1 MIRQRLCNEKVYT
14 AIIHKDPTVNVISFP
29 KSVSYCLV
37 PLFIHRSDKTIDIKE
52 NNLYDIEYHDDQDSV
67 IYIPYKLAYQLDN
80 SITTDDTCIEYVHVF
95 GFALTIGDVCAIHK
109 ELQHIEWNSF
119 NIAES
124 YKKVQNQYAHYKKG
138 MIIVPKALNEKLPH
152 IKYIGYFNFD
162 NTGKIYPTDEYD
174 IRVSTTD
181 DHNLYISPDLAN
193 QIGIP
198 EIHTGQLICFG
209 TYRKGE
215 YMNSEIEETKVG
227 MEVLA
232 HFQLPTRTLNKSFG
246 NGPVAVLNVPFQY
259 FMTIRPLFNF
269 IVDRLKAEMENGII
283 KNIAFNATI
292 SGHAASKSGSIDN
305 IELNREY
312 FEDLVYRALSI
323 FKVSA
328 DDMQFTLNRN
338 NDASQQIEINPDD
351 FNAYYGNLFNF
362 CEECVTN
369 WIGDNNIEAIIKLD
383 DTDIGVSKLQ
393 ICNSPTALLE
403 TYDMNDI
410 ISDKILSD
418 LDLIEVDI
426 IETEGEEEDE

>member
-29 KSVSYCLV
+29 KSVSYYLV

-174 IRVSTTD
+174 IRASTTD

-215 YMNSEIEETKVG
+215 EMDIEEERNIAKS
-227 MEVLA
+227 ESLKR
-232 HFQLPTRTLNKSFG
+232 FQLPTRTLNKSFG
-246 NGPVAVLNVPFQY
+246 ADTQVILSIPFQY
-259 FMTIRPLFNF
+259 FMTIRPLFCN
-269 IVDRLKAEMENGII
+269 IVDSLKKEVEDSII
-283 KNIAFNATI
+283 KNVEFNTTI
-292 SGHAASKSGSIDN
+292 SGHTITKSGSIN
-305 IELNREY
+305 KIELNSVY
-312 FEDLVYRALSI
+312 FEDLIYRALSV
-323 FKVSA
+323 FNVST
-328 DDMQFTLNRN
+328 DEVHFTLDCTGN
-338 NDASQQIEINPDD
+338 NSQYIEVDPDD
-351 FNAYYGNLFNF
+351 FGAYYGNLFNF
-362 CEECVTN
+362 CEEYTTK
-369 WIGDNNIEAIIKLD
+369 WIEDNNIEAVIKLG
-383 DTDIGVSKLQ
+383 DTDIGVDKLQ
-393 ICNSPTALLE
+393 ICNAPTALLE

-410 ISDKILSD
+410 ITDKILSD
-418 LDLIEVDI
+418 LDIIEVEI
-426 IETEGEEEDE
+426 IQTEDNDE